1 MNSTDLLRLAE
12 QLAGGEL
19 GSGKEVHAIMI
30 TIPKQEGIRTFD
42 MPDGQVKEID
52 IMAIRRQKQDRQQ
65 QQAST
70 PAVPDWLAHINAVE
84 TRLTN
89 RIDRLFFAILGAG
102 GGIIIALIGL
112 IAAIILKG

>member
-1 MNSTDLLRLAE
+1 
-12 QLAGGEL
+12 
-19 GSGKEVHAIMI
+19 
-30 TIPKQEGIRTFD
+30 
-42 MPDGQVKEID
+42 
-52 IMAIRRQKQDRQQ
+52 MAMRRQEQKRQQ
-65 QQAST
+65 QQANA
-70 PAVPDWLAHINAVE
+70 PVAPDWLTHINAVE

>member
-1 MNSTDLLRLAE
+1 
-12 QLAGGEL
+12 
-19 GSGKEVHAIMI
+19 
-30 TIPKQEGIRTFD
+30 
-42 MPDGQVKEID
+42 
-52 IMAIRRQKQDRQQ
+52 MAMRRQQQNPQQ
-65 QQAST
+65 QQANAPT
-70 PAVPDWLAHINAVE
+70 APEWLTHINAVE

>member
-1 MNSTDLLRLAE
+1 M
-12 QLAGGEL
+12 
-19 GSGKEVHAIMI
+19 GKLCM
-30 TIPKQEGIRTFD
+30 QRSLN
-42 MPDGQVKEID
+42 QEID
-52 IMAIRRQKQDRQQ
+52 TVATRRQEPQP
-65 QQAST
+65 QQATT
-70 PAVPDWLAHINAVE
+70 PTTPDWLTHINAVE

>member
-1 MNSTDLLRLAE
+1 MAMQA
-12 QLAGGEL
+12 QL
-19 GSGKEVHAIMI
+19 
-30 TIPKQEGIRTFD
+30 QEG
-42 MPDGQVKEID
+42 
-52 IMAIRRQKQDRQQ
+52 QQ
-65 QQAST
+65 QQASA
-70 PAVPDWLAHINAVE
+70 PAASDWLTHINAVE

>member
-1 MNSTDLLRLAE
+1 MTTHDSNAAT
-12 QLAGGEL
+12 
-19 GSGKEVHAIMI
+19 
-30 TIPKQEGIRTFD
+30 
-42 MPDGQVKEID
+42 
-52 IMAIRRQKQDRQQ
+52 
-65 QQAST
+65 
-70 PAVPDWLAHINAVE
+70 PDWLTHINAVE

>member
-1 MNSTDLLRLAE
+1 MAMQA
-12 QLAGGEL
+12 QL
-19 GSGKEVHAIMI
+19 
-30 TIPKQEGIRTFD
+30 QEG
-42 MPDGQVKEID
+42 
-52 IMAIRRQKQDRQQ
+52 QQ
-65 QQAST
+65 QQANAS
-70 PAVPDWLAHINAVE
+70 AAPDWLTHINAVE